1 LAAFIRWGK
10 FREVKVSALRKIT
23 DPLSVFI
30 RTIRQIRIPQ
40 FFARICMAKLT
51 VEEQK
56 LLAAAAAMQFV
67 ENKMIVGLGSGSTTE
82 FAIRLLAG
90 EVKAGLKIT
99 GVPTSA
105 ATEKLARRLKIPLVE
120 DFGTFKKIDLTIDGA
135 DEVDP
140 QLNLIKGGGGALTRE
155 KIVAS
160 RSERVVI
167 VVDEKKLVK
176 QLGKFPVPVEVLPF
190 GWRSTLEILSDLG
203 ARAKLRQKGVKTPY
217 RTDNGNYIVDC
228 AFGKIANPPALAQ
241 QIKNIAG
248 VVEVGL
254 FIGRADL
261 VLVGHRDGHA
271 EEKWAA

>member
-1 LAAFIRWGK
+1 M
-10 FREVKVSALRKIT
+10 V
-23 DPLSVFI
+23 
-30 RTIRQIRIPQ
+30 
-40 FFARICMAKLT
+40 KLT
-51 VEEQK
+51 VEQQK
-56 LLAAAAAMQFV
+56 FLAAAAAMRFV
-67 ENKMIVGLGSGSTTE
+67 ENKMVIGLGTGSTTA
-82 FAIRLLAG
+82 FALRLLAE
-90 EVKAGLKIT
+90 EVKAGLKII
-99 GVPTSA
+99 GVPTSV
-105 ATEKLARRLKIPLVE
+105 ATEKLARRLKIPLVANW
-120 DFGTFKKIDLTIDGA
+120 GAFKKIDLTIDGA

-176 QLGKFPVPVEVLPF
+176 QLGKFPLPVEVLPF
-190 GWRSTLEILSDLG
+190 GWQSTLEILRDLG
-203 ARAKLRQKGVKTPY
+203 ARAKLRPKDAKTPY

-228 AFGKIANPPALAQ
+228 AFGKMTNPPALAQ

-254 FIGRADL
+254 FISRADL
-261 VLVGHRDGHA
+261 VLAGRRDGRI

>member
-1 LAAFIRWGK
+1 
-10 FREVKVSALRKIT
+10 
-23 DPLSVFI
+23 
-30 RTIRQIRIPQ
+30 
-40 FFARICMAKLT
+40 MAKLSI
-51 VEEQK
+51 EQQK
-56 LLAAAAAMQFV
+56 FLAAAAAITFV
-67 ENKMIVGLGSGSTTE
+67 ENKMVVGLGSGSTTA
-82 FAIRLLAG
+82 FAIRLLAE
-90 EVKAGLKIT
+90 EVKAGLKII
-99 GVPTSA
+99 GVPTSV
-105 ATEKLARRLKIPLVE
+105 ATEKLARRLKISLA
-120 DFGTFKKIDLTIDGA
+120 DDLGSFKKVDLTIDGA

-167 VVDEKKLVK
+167 VGDEKKLVN
-176 QLGKFPVPVEVLPF
+176 QLGKFPLPVEVLPF
-190 GWRSTLEILSDLG
+190 GWRSTLEILHDLG
-203 ARAKLRQKGVKTPY
+203 ARAKLRQKNTKTPY

-228 AFGKIANPPALAQ
+228 AFGKITNPPALAQ

-261 VLVGHRDGHA
+261 VLVGHRDGRI

>member
-1 LAAFIRWGK
+1 M
-10 FREVKVSALRKIT
+10 T
-23 DPLSVFI
+23 
-30 RTIRQIRIPQ
+30 
-40 FFARICMAKLT
+40 KLT
-51 VEEQK
+51 VEQQK
-56 LLAAAAAMQFV
+56 FLAAAAAMQFV
-67 ENKMIVGLGSGSTTE
+67 ENKMIVGLGTGSTTA
-82 FAIRLLAG
+82 FAIRLLAE

-99 GVPTSA
+99 GVPTSVVI
-105 ATEKLARRLKIPLVE
+105 EKLARRLKIPLV
-120 DFGTFKKIDLTIDGA
+120 DDLGTFKKIDLTIDGA
-135 DEVDP
+135 DEVDS

-176 QLGKFPVPVEVLPF
+176 QLGKFPLPVEVLPF
-190 GWRSTLEILSDLG
+190 GWRSTLEILRDLG
-203 ARAKLRQKGVKTPY
+203 ARVKLRQKDAKTPY

-228 AFGKIANPPALAQ
+228 AFGKIANPPNLAS

-254 FIGRADL
+254 FISRADL
-261 VLVGHRDGHA
+261 VLIGRRNGRI